1 MLRLMAKSKI
11 QNATVT
17 AKHLYYEGSIG
28 IDGQIMAAAD
38 LLPDEMVLVVN
49 LNNGQRLETYV
60 IEEPQGSGK
69 IALYGPA
76 ARTVEVGD
84 VVYIICYCSM
94 TEEEAR
100 TNQMKVVA
108 LGADNKIQEQR

>member
-1 MLRLMAKSKI
+1 MMLRLMVKSKI

-49 LNNGQRLETYV
+49 VNNGQRLETYI
-60 IEEPQGSGK
+60 IEEPHDSGT

-76 ARTVEVGD
+76 ARCAEVGD
-84 VVYIICYCSM
+84 VVHVISYCSM
-94 TEEEAR
+94 TEEEAGA
-100 TNQMKVVA
+100 NQMKVVV
-108 LGADNKIQEQR
+108 LGEGNKIEER

>member
-1 MLRLMAKSKI
+1 MFRLMAKSKI

-17 AKHLYYEGSIG
+17 TKRLYYEGSIG

-49 LNNGQRLETYV
+49 VNNGQRLETYV
-60 IEEPQGSGK
+60 IEEPHGSGT

-76 ARTVEVGD
+76 ARCAEIGD
-84 VVYIICYCSM
+84 VLHVISYCSM
-94 TEEEAR
+94 TEEEAGA
-100 TNQMKVVA
+100 NQMKVVA
-108 LGADNKIQEQR
+108 LGEDNKIEEQR